1 MALASLGFPRVRDEE
16 LVPPYPSEEHKAL
29 LPPSLHFL
37 CYDYLYYVA
46 AVKVRRLSKYSPIDI
61 HECAISLSNIRST
74 TVQHGD
80 SLRAT

>member
-1 MALASLGFPRVRDEE
+1 MALASLGFPRVRDAE

-46 AVKVRRLSKYSPIDI
+46 AVKVRSLSKDSLIGI

-74 TVQHGD
+74 TVQRGD
-80 SLRAT
+80 SLHAT

>member
-1 MALASLGFPRVRDEE
+1 MALASLGFPRVRDAE

-46 AVKVRRLSKYSPIDI
+46 AVKVRSLSK
-61 HECAISLSNIRST
+61 E
-74 TVQHGD
+74 
-80 SLRAT
+80 